1 LSISHAAY
9 VASDFVN
16 VNVAQ
21 LLALLLAVNRTQLLA
36 IVIAVTLPTNPALG
50 HRFASYGANSV
61 FKPTPHHSIAVS
73 GFSAALLNTPLS
85 GRGRGGQS

>member
-1 LSISHAAY
+1 LAISHAAY

-50 HRFASYGANSV
+50 HRFASYGANNSV
-61 FKPTPHHSIAVS
+61 QARPVHCLA
-73 GFSAALLNTPLS
+73 
-85 GRGRGGQS
+85 